1 MRGRSPMKSSGVKV
15 LTTGDSLSLKT
26 GGTDRGPRPPR
37 LYQEVAA
44 RLEAMMRSEN
54 YRSGSRLPPERELVK
69 RLGVS
74 RQTVRE
80 ALLALEIAKIVEI
93 KIGSGVFVRDRRPN
107 IAPSLMLPPEPG
119 PAEVLEIRRVIEG
132 ESVYRATMR
141 ADDTQLE
148 ELTTIVKQT
157 SKTVEDYDAYNVL
170 DRRLHVMIA
179 ECSGNSLI
187 APYVDH
193 LWDFRKGPLWNTWY
207 LGSRSVEHRRRS
219 ATDHR
224 EIVSFMRQR
233 QPDEARIAMLAH
245 IDRLVQRFMSF

>member
-1 MRGRSPMKSSGVKV
+1 MKQ
-15 LTTGDSLSLKT
+15 LTDEDVLSLKSN
-26 GGTDRGPRPPR
+26 GTDRGPRPPR

-44 RLEAMMRSEN
+44 RLEAMMRNEK
-54 YRSGSRLPPERELVK
+54 YRGGSRLPPERELVK

-80 ALLALEIAKIVEI
+80 ALLALEIANVVEI
-93 KIGSGVFVRDRRPN
+93 RIGSGVFVRDRRPN
-107 IAPSLMLPPEPG
+107 VAQSLLLPPEPG

-141 ADDTQLE
+141 AEDSQIE
-148 ELTTIVKQT
+148 ELVAIVEET
-157 SKTVEDYDAYNVL
+157 SKSVEDFEAYNTF
-170 DRRLHVMIA
+170 DQRLHVMIA

-193 LWDFRKGPLWNTWY
+193 LWEFRKGPLWNTWY

-233 QPDEARIAMLAH
+233 QPDEARIAMVAH